1 MDGTGYNFQTYTSKE
16 SEQKIQSSLKQNK
29 SFVMQ
34 FILHPLPCMCTP
46 NTSLNDPL
54 FTARRQ
60 KNNRKVLKGKSK
72 LLNVVMSTALM
83 ALPVLIGL
91 KLKFFML
98 LSLGIAALSLV
109 SGKAFIL
116 SMVSFVLAIVA
127 LLKKAT
133 HTGYSLR
140 RADDFSQYAP
150 YASRKSLEDMYSGGR
165 AHKNYFM

>member
-1 MDGTGYNFQTYTSKE
+1 M
-16 SEQKIQSSLKQNK
+16 SS
-29 SFVMQ
+29 
-34 FILHPLPCMCTP
+34 
-46 NTSLNDPL
+46 
-54 FTARRQ
+54 
-60 KNNRKVLKGKSK
+60 RKVLKGKGK
-72 LLNVVMSTALM
+72 ILNVVVSTALM
-83 ALPVLIGL
+83 ALPVIIGL

-127 LLKKAT
+127 ILKKPH

-140 RADDFSQYAP
+140 RVDDFSQYAP
-150 YASRKSLEDMYSGGR
+150 YANGKSLEDMYSSGR